1 MTCQITN
8 EGKIKGKKFD
18 AVVVVGMGGSG
29 LTGDILKFIKDDIG
43 LSVPVFVSKDYTL
56 PKIEAKKPLLV
67 FSSFSGN
74 THETITALR
83 EALKQKKNVAIVTSG
98 GVEKTIAEKYNLPL
112 GVFETHNLTPR
123 EGLVYNLSTI
133 ITLLSFCF
141 PLREIDMSPKKIGS
155 TKYSNDIVK
164 KIGTRI
170 PLIYTDIS
178 LSSLG
183 LLWKIFFNESAK
195 IPAFTNTIPEV
206 AHNEI
211 EGVTH
216 TTKLFIPLF
225 LTSKR
230 TTKENRRKIHALVGF
245 FKKKNM
251 SPILVEF
258 EGVKNK
264 DIFLNAFT
272 HIKLI
277 TNEIAKNK
285 KISPQ
290 HTPSIDLFKKEFE
303 R

>member
-1 MTCQITN
+1 MTCHITN
-8 EGKIKGKKFD
+8 EKKIRGKKFD
-18 AVVVVGMGGSG
+18 AVVIVGMGGSG
-29 LTGDILKFIKDDIG
+29 LAGDILKFIKNDIG
-43 LSVPVFVSKDYTL
+43 LSVPIFVSKDYTL
-56 PKIEAKKPLLV
+56 PKIEAKKPLFV

-83 EALKQKKNVAIVTSG
+83 EALKQKKNIVVVTSG
-98 GVEKTIAEKYNLPL
+98 GLEKTIAERHSLPL
-112 GVFETHNLTPR
+112 GVFETQNLTPR

-155 TKYSNDIVK
+155 TRYSNDIVK
-164 KIGTRI
+164 KIGSRI
-170 PLIYTDIS
+170 PLIYTDNS

-183 LLWKIFFNESAK
+183 LLWRVFFNETAK
-195 IPAFTNTIPEV
+195 IPAFSNTIPEI

-225 LTSKR
+225 LTSKK
-230 TTKENRRKIHALVGF
+230 TTKENKRKIQALVGF

-251 SPILVEF
+251 SPILIELD
-258 EGVKNK
+258 GTKNK

-272 HIKLI
+272 HIKLL

>member
-1 MTCQITN
+1 MTCHIAN

-56 PKIEAKKPLLV
+56 PKTEAKKPLFI

-83 EALKQKKNVAIVTSG
+83 EALKQKKDVAVVTSG
-98 GVEKTIAEKYNLPL
+98 GVEKIIAEKHSLPL
-112 GVFETHNLTPR
+112 GVFETQNLTPR
-123 EGLVYNLSTI
+123 EGLIYNLSTI

-141 PLREIDMSPKKIGS
+141 PIREIDMSPKRIGS

-170 PLIYTDIS
+170 PLIYTDNS
-178 LSSLG
+178 TSSLG

-195 IPAFTNTIPEV
+195 IPAFSNTIPEV

-211 EGVTH
+211 EGITH

-225 LTSKR
+225 LTSKK
-230 TTKENRRKIHALVGF
+230 TTKENKTKIQALVGF
-245 FKKKNM
+245 FKKKNI
-251 SPILVEF
+251 SPILVKLD
-258 EGVKNK
+258 GTKNK
-264 DIFLNAFT
+264 DIFINAFA
-272 HIKLI
+272 HITLL
-277 TNEIAKNK
+277 TNEIAKSK

-303 R
+303 K

>member
-1 MTCQITN
+1 
-8 EGKIKGKKFD
+8 
-18 AVVVVGMGGSG
+18 MGGSG
-29 LTGDILKFIKDDIG
+29 LTGDILQFIKNDIG

-56 PKIEAKKPLLV
+56 PTLNAKKPLFV

-83 EALKQKKNVAIVTSG
+83 EALKQKKNVAVVTSG
-98 GVEKTIAEKYNLPL
+98 GVEKTIAEKHNLPL
-112 GVFETHNLTPR
+112 GVFETQNLTPR
-123 EGLVYNLSTI
+123 EGLVYNLNTI

-155 TKYSNDIVK
+155 TRYSNDVVK

-170 PLIYTDIS
+170 PLIYTDNP

-183 LLWKIFFNESAK
+183 LLWKVFFNESAK
-195 IPAFTNTIPEV
+195 IPAFSNTIPEI

-211 EGVTH
+211 EGISH
-216 TTKLFIPLF
+216 TPKLFIPIF

-230 TTKENRRKIHALVGF
+230 TTKENKRKIQALIGF

-251 SPILVEF
+251 FPVLVKLD
-258 EGVKNK
+258 GIKNK

-277 TNEIAKNK
+277 TNEIAKK
-285 KISPQ
+285 KRISPQ
-290 HTPSIDLFKKEFE
+290 HTPFIDLFKKEFE
-303 R
+303 K